1 MQEPAPQTALNAEQR
16 AMLQEILRGALDGMT
31 LLTAE
36 NELKAYECDALTV
49 FTRPPLAVA
58 LPETEAQVQAVLQTC
73 SGLGIPV
80 TVRGAGTGLTGSGTA
95 TPDGLLLAMARFNRI
110 LKIDPQARTATV
122 EPGVRNQ
129 AVSDAAAPYG
139 LFYAPDPSSQLACTI
154 GGNIAQNAGGLHCL
168 KYGLTTHNV
177 LKIRAVL
184 MDGSIIELGGE
195 AYDAP
200 GLDLLPLFIGSEGM
214 FAAVTEVVLK
224 LLPKPQTAQVIQAS
238 FADMGKAGRAV
249 ADIIAEGIIPA
260 GLEMMDG
267 ASTRAVDDYL
277 HAGFDREAEALLLC
291 ESDGMAEEV
300 EAEIGKIRHI
310 LSRAG
315 ATGLKV
321 SRNEIERTAIWAG
334 RKSVFPAAARLAPDS
349 YCMDGTIP
357 RRKIGEM
364 LDFTDGLSKKYRLQC
379 INVFHAGDGNMHP
392 LILFDNQAGEWPR
405 AEAFGAEILRRCVQ
419 LGGTITGEHGVGL
432 EKIDGMC
439 AQFGEGERAA
449 FWGIKAAFDPEMLLN
464 RDKKLPLKTR
474 CAEYARTFDG
484 GSIAAKFPDLEYF

>member
-1 MQEPAPQTALNAEQR
+1 
-16 AMLQEILRGALDGMT
+16 
-31 LLTAE
+31 
-36 NELKAYECDALTV
+36 
-49 FTRPPLAVA
+49 
-58 LPETEAQVQAVLQTC
+58 
-73 SGLGIPV
+73 
-80 TVRGAGTGLTGSGTA
+80 
-95 TPDGLLLAMARFNRI
+95 
-110 LKIDPQARTATV
+110 
-122 EPGVRNQ
+122 
-129 AVSDAAAPYG
+129 
-139 LFYAPDPSSQLACTI
+139 
-154 GGNIAQNAGGLHCL
+154 
-168 KYGLTTHNV
+168 
-177 LKIRAVL
+177 
-184 MDGSIIELGGE
+184 
-195 AYDAP
+195 
-200 GLDLLPLFIGSEGM
+200 
-214 FAAVTEVVLK
+214 
-224 LLPKPQTAQVIQAS
+224 
-238 FADMGKAGRAV
+238 MGKAGRAV

-277 HAGFDREAEALLLC
+277 RAGFDREAEALLLC

-310 LSRAG
+310 LSCAG

-449 FWGIKAAFDPEMLLN
+449 FWSIKAAFDPEMLLN

>member
-16 AMLQEILRGALDGMT
+16 AMSQEILRGALEGMT

-58 LPETEAQVQAVLQTC
+58 LPETEAQVQTILQTC

-184 MDGSIIELGGE
+184 MDGGIIELGGE

-238 FADMGKAGRAV
+238 FADMGEAGQAV
-249 ADIIAEGIIPA
+249 TDIIAEGIIPA

-267 ASTRAVDDYL
+267 AST
-277 HAGFDREAEALLLC
+277 
-291 ESDGMAEEV
+291 
-300 EAEIGKIRHI
+300 
-310 LSRAG
+310 RAG